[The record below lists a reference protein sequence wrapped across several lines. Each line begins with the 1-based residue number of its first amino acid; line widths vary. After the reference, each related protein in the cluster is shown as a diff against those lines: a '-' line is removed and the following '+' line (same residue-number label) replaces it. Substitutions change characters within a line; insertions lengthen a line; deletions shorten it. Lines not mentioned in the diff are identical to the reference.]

1 MIRAVSNL
9 HRIGLRV
16 RALRLERG
24 LSQEALAGE
33 IDRSVDTI
41 SSLERGIG
49 STSLETLERLA
60 ACFEVRFRDL
70 LDGEDEPAPEQSAR
84 TGMQVALA
92 KLGRSLSDD
101 DLGIAVELVRVLAK
115 RRHVGADAAAA
126 ARRSGPREK

>member
-1 MIRAVSNL
+1 MIRAVNNL

-33 IDRSVDTI
+33 VERSVDTI

-49 STSLETLERLA
+49 STSLDTLERLA
-60 ACFEVRFRDL
+60 AYFEVRLRDL
-70 LDGEDEPAPEQSAR
+70 LGSEDDPVPEQSVR
-84 TGMQVALA
+84 TEMQIALA

-101 DLGIAVELVRVLAK
+101 DLGIAIQLVKVLAK
-115 RRHVGADAAAA
+115 RKHAASDAV
-126 ARRSGPREK
+126 RQSGTPRK